1 MLIQITAAASCKDA
15 MPDNSETHDFIRN
28 SFRSVWSLELLLLL
42 KSDPDRVWSHEELV
56 DRLRGSD
63 LVVEQSVA
71 SLVAGGLVLSEEDG
85 GARYA
90 PASKQAE
97 RLIHAAEQLYG
108 RKPDAV
114 RRLIVASSHD
124 QLTAFADAFRLR
136 RD

>member
-1 MLIQITAAASCKDA
+1 
-15 MPDNSETHDFIRN
+15 MPDNPDLLSFIRA

-42 KSDPDRVWSHEELV
+42 KSDPGRAWPKEELV

-63 LVVEQSVA
+63 LIVSQGIE
-71 SLVAGGLVLSEEDG
+71 SLVAGGLVVIEENDEV
-85 GARYA
+85 RYA
-90 PASKQAE
+90 PASDDIRRQAD
-97 RLIHAAEQLYG
+97 AAEQLYS

-114 RRLIVASSHD
+114 RRLIVLAGDD